1 MYKLRTNVLM
11 EVTKQTVVC
20 CYAMLCSLVKEYK
33 CFRET
38 YCYHHQGGKLEAAR
52 NSGTLIH
59 FYQTM
64 CHVTLIH
71 SKTI

>member
-1 MYKLRTNVLM
+1 MA
-11 EVTKQTVVC
+11 VTKETVVC
-20 CYAMLCSLVKEYK
+20 WDVMLCSLVKEYE

-38 YCYHHQGGKLEAAR
+38 CCYHHQGGKQEAAGT
-52 NSGTLIH
+52 SGTLTH